1 MNLAQTEK
9 EILYGDVGYES
20 SLPSEGVGRFADLD
34 YYRNKIRE
42 FQVHLNALAATA
54 DTMTELRSQVSDPN
68 LLAEIDDWL
77 ADFGSNRNALFAA
90 AEAVNVAADG
100 ANALGVRMPVVQ
112 IPQRLAALPPLA
124 IAAIAGAVAGTA
136 WAISYAV
143 DRVAA
148 ARAIVARNETLA
160 LLPEEERAAALAA
173 DQKIEFAQ
181 RNAES
186 GISAIANVVKWIA
199 IGVAAWFGYRAVRE
213 AIG

>member
-9 EILYGDVGYES
+9 EILYGDTGYEGS
-20 SLPSEGVGRFADLD
+20 IPSESVSRFADLD

-68 LLAEIDDWL
+68 LIAEIDDWL

-173 DQKIEFAQ
+173 DQKIELAQ

-186 GISAIANVVKWIA
+186 GISAIAHVVKWIA